1 MPTHNAQLA
10 VAQGEGNSCRVKTKK
25 YSVSRRSLI
34 KQAGSLI
41 AGGLTGEYGFASNRV
56 ESDKHL
62 TGNANMNEPLP
73 EDMGESDVI
82 FIGAG
87 INSLGAALVLA
98 KEGWRVL
105 VLDRNSTPGGAVQT
119 MELTL
124 PGFWHD
130 IGAMNLSLFAGSPFY
145 AEHREALTEKGL
157 EFIVADH
164 SFGSLA
170 ADGRFLGIGT
180 DLDANLR
187 AIARFS
193 KVDSEAWKAWRADY
207 DRCSHILF
215 NIMGSPAER
224 SDPLELV
231 FGKNGDLPVNVATP
245 LRGILL
251 DSLRANLGRRFQSEV
266 VQALIGAWA
275 MHLDY
280 APDVSGGCW
289 MPFLETN
296 GDERNGIPIARG
308 GSGNMIR
315 AVVEL
320 VKEHGGSVVTNQMV
334 EQILFDKDRVTGI
347 RLASGRE
354 LRSSRGVVASVTPQA
369 LVRLTRGHL
378 PEAIVEEA
386 RNYRYGPGTLVMHL
400 ALSRLPDWKDE
411 AARRSF
417 YVHLGPSLDYIAAA
431 YQEGMAGMLARHP
444 FLVVG
449 QPTIYDPSRAPADKH
464 VLWIMVRAIPAEI
477 RGDAA
482 GTIKDRSWTP
492 EAAKKV
498 ADRVIRQ
505 LSHHAPGLR
514 DQILAMAIHTPLD
527 LQELNP
533 NLVGGDLNAGSLHL
547 SQFYGNRP
555 FAGYADHE
563 MPIQGLYMCGAST
576 WPGGGASPGSGV
588 LLAGKLL
595 SGKA

>member
-1 MPTHNAQLA
+1 VNHWVT
-10 VAQGEGNSCRVKTKK
+10 
-25 YSVSRRSLI
+25 
-34 KQAGSLI
+34 
-41 AGGLTGEYGFASNRV
+41 SNR
-56 ESDKHL
+56 L
-62 TGNANMNEPLP
+62 NAAEDLP
-73 EDMGESDVI
+73 ESAIMSESYREYMGDPEII

-105 VLDRNSTPGGAVQT
+105 VLDRNSTPGGAVRT

-124 PGFWHD
+124 PGFRHD
-130 IGAMNLSLFAGSPFY
+130 IGAMNLSLLAGSPFY
-145 AEHREALTEKGL
+145 TEHRTALAEKGL
-157 EFIVADH
+157 ELIVAEH

-170 ADGRFLGIGT
+170 ADGRFLGIST
-180 DLDANLR
+180 DLEANLR
-187 AIARFS
+187 AIASFS
-193 KVDSEAWKAWRADY
+193 KADAEAWKAWRADY
-207 DRCSHILF
+207 DRCSPVLFQIL
-215 NIMGSPAER
+215 GSPAAR
-224 SDPLELV
+224 SGPLELV
-231 FGKNGDLPVNVATP
+231 FGRNGELPPNVETP

-251 DSLRANLGRRFQSEV
+251 DSLRANLSRRFHSDV
-266 VQALIGAWA
+266 VQALIAAWA

-315 AVVEL
+315 AIVEL
-320 VKEHGGSVVTNQMV
+320 VREHGGSVVTNETV
-334 EQILFDKDRVTGI
+334 EQILVDNGKVAGI
-347 RLASGRE
+347 RLADGRE

-369 LVRLTRGHL
+369 LVKLTKGHL
-378 PEAIVEEA
+378 PEAVVEEA
-386 RNYRYGPGTLVMHL
+386 NKYHYGPGTLVIHL
-400 ALSRLPDWKDE
+400 ALSGLPDWKDK

-417 YVHLGPSLDYIAAA
+417 YIHVGPSLDQIAAA
-431 YQEGMAGMLARHP
+431 YQQGMAGMLASEL
-444 FLVVG
+444 FLVVA
-449 QPTIYDPSRAPADKH
+449 QPTIYDPSRAPAGKH
-464 VLWIMVRAIPAEI
+464 VLWIMVRAVPAEI

-482 GTIKDRSWTP
+482 GIIKDHTWTP
-492 EAAKKV
+492 EATQKL

-505 LSHHAPGLR
+505 IARHAPGLPE
-514 DQILAMAIHTPLD
+514 QILGMAIHTPLD

-533 NLVGGDLNAGSLHL
+533 NLVNGDLNAGSLHL

-563 MPIQGLYMCGAST
+563 MPIPGLYMCGAST

-588 LLAGKLL
+588 MLARKLL
-595 SGKA
+595 SENA

>member
-1 MPTHNAQLA
+1 MNHWVT
-10 VAQGEGNSCRVKTKK
+10 
-25 YSVSRRSLI
+25 
-34 KQAGSLI
+34 
-41 AGGLTGEYGFASNRV
+41 SNR
-56 ESDKHL
+56 L
-62 TGNANMNEPLP
+62 NAAEDLP
-73 EDMGESDVI
+73 ESAIMSESYREYMGDPEII

-105 VLDRNSTPGGAVQT
+105 VLDRNSTPGGAVRT

-124 PGFWHD
+124 PGFRHD
-130 IGAMNLSLFAGSPFY
+130 IGAMNLSLLAGSPFY
-145 AEHREALTEKGL
+145 TEHRTALAEKGL
-157 EFIVADH
+157 ELIVAEH

-170 ADGRFLGIGT
+170 ADGRFLGIST
-180 DLDANLR
+180 DLEANLR
-187 AIARFS
+187 AIASFS
-193 KVDSEAWKAWRADY
+193 KADAEAWKAWRADY
-207 DRCSHILF
+207 DRCSPVLFQIL
-215 NIMGSPAER
+215 GSPAAR
-224 SDPLELV
+224 SGPLELV
-231 FGKNGDLPVNVATP
+231 FGRNGELPPNVETP

-251 DSLRANLGRRFQSEV
+251 DSLRANLSRRFHSDV
-266 VQALIGAWA
+266 VQALIAAWA

-315 AVVEL
+315 AIVEL
-320 VKEHGGSVVTNQMV
+320 VREHGGSVVTNETV
-334 EQILFDKDRVTGI
+334 EQILVDNGKVAGI
-347 RLASGRE
+347 RLADGRE

-369 LVRLTRGHL
+369 LVKLTKGHL
-378 PEAIVEEA
+378 PEAVVEEA
-386 RNYRYGPGTLVMHL
+386 NKYHYGPGTLVIHL
-400 ALSRLPDWKDE
+400 ALSGLPDWKDK

-417 YVHLGPSLDYIAAA
+417 YIHVGPSLDQIAAA
-431 YQEGMAGMLARHP
+431 YQQGMAGMLASEL
-444 FLVVG
+444 FLVVA
-449 QPTIYDPSRAPADKH
+449 QPTIYDPSRAPAGKH
-464 VLWIMVRAIPAEI
+464 VLWIMVRAVPAEI

-482 GTIKDRSWTP
+482 GIIKDHTWTP
-492 EAAKKV
+492 EATQKL

-505 LSHHAPGLR
+505 IARHAPGLPE
-514 DQILAMAIHTPLD
+514 QILGMAIHTPLD

-533 NLVGGDLNAGSLHL
+533 NLVNGDLNAGSLHL

-563 MPIQGLYMCGAST
+563 MPIPGLYMCGAST

-588 LLAGKLL
+588 MLARKLL
-595 SGKA
+595 SENA

>member
-1 MPTHNAQLA
+1 M
-10 VAQGEGNSCRVKTKK
+10 
-25 YSVSRRSLI
+25 
-34 KQAGSLI
+34 
-41 AGGLTGEYGFASNRV
+41 ASNRLDAG
-56 ESDKHL
+56 EHL
-62 TGNANMNEPLP
+62 TGNTIMSESVR
-73 EDMGESDVI
+73 EDMGEPEII

-105 VLDRNSTPGGAVQT
+105 VLDRNSTPGGAVRT

-124 PGFWHD
+124 PGFRHD
-130 IGAMNLSLFAGSPFY
+130 IGAMNLSLFAGSAFY
-145 AEHREALTEKGL
+145 AEHREALAEKGL
-157 EFIVADH
+157 ELIMAEH

-187 AIARFS
+187 SIARFS
-193 KVDSEAWKAWRADY
+193 KADAEAWKAWRTDY
-207 DRCSHILF
+207 DRCSPILF
-215 NIMGSPAER
+215 QILGSPAVR
-224 SDPLELV
+224 SGPLELV
-231 FGKNGDLPVNVATP
+231 FGRNGDLPLDVATP
-245 LRGILL
+245 VRGILL
-251 DSLRANLGRRFQSEV
+251 DSLRANLDRRFQSGV
-266 VQALIGAWA
+266 VQALIAAWA

-315 AVVEL
+315 AIVEL
-320 VKEHGGSVVTNQMV
+320 IREHGGSVVTNQTV
-334 EQILFDKDRVTGI
+334 EQILFDKGRVAGI
-347 RLASGRE
+347 RLAGGRE

-369 LVRLTRGHL
+369 LVRLTKGHL
-378 PEAIVEEA
+378 PEAVVEKA
-386 RNYRYGPGTLVMHL
+386 SNYHYGPGTLVIHL
-400 ALSRLPDWKDE
+400 ALSRLPDWKDD

-417 YVHLGPSLDYIAAA
+417 YVHVGTSLNYIAAA
-431 YQEGMAGMLARHP
+431 YQEGMAGMLASHP

-464 VLWIMVRAIPAEI
+464 VLWIMVPAVPAEI

-482 GTIKDRSWTP
+482 GLIEDHTWTP
-492 EAAKKV
+492 EAAKKF

-505 LSHHAPGLR
+505 ISRHAPRLPET
-514 DQILAMAIHTPLD
+514 ILGMAIHTPLD

-533 NLVGGDLNAGSLHL
+533 NLVNGDLNAGSLHL

-555 FAGYADHE
+555 FAEYADHE
-563 MPIQGLYMCGAST
+563 MPIPGLYMCGAST
-576 WPGGGASPGSGV
+576 WPGGGASPSSGM
-588 LLAGKLL
+588 LLARKLL
-595 SGKA
+595 SENA

>member
-1 MPTHNAQLA
+1 M
-10 VAQGEGNSCRVKTKK
+10 G
-25 YSVSRRSLI
+25 
-34 KQAGSLI
+34 
-41 AGGLTGEYGFASNRV
+41 
-56 ESDKHL
+56 D
-62 TGNANMNEPLP
+62 P
-73 EDMGESDVI
+73 EII

-105 VLDRNSTPGGAVQT
+105 VLDRNSTPGGAVRT

-124 PGFWHD
+124 PGFRHD
-130 IGAMNLSLFAGSPFY
+130 IGAMNLSLLAGSPFY
-145 AEHREALTEKGL
+145 TEHRTALAEKGL
-157 EFIVADH
+157 ELIVAEH

-170 ADGRFLGIGT
+170 ADGRFLGIST
-180 DLDANLR
+180 DLEANLR
-187 AIARFS
+187 AIASFS
-193 KVDSEAWKAWRADY
+193 KADAEAWKAWRADY
-207 DRCSHILF
+207 DRCSPVLFQIL
-215 NIMGSPAER
+215 GSPAAR
-224 SDPLELV
+224 SGPLELV
-231 FGKNGDLPVNVATP
+231 FGRNGELPPNVETP

-251 DSLRANLGRRFQSEV
+251 DSLRANLSRRFHSDV
-266 VQALIGAWA
+266 VQALIAAWA

-315 AVVEL
+315 AIVEL
-320 VKEHGGSVVTNQMV
+320 VREHGGSVVTNETV
-334 EQILFDKDRVTGI
+334 EQILVDNGKVAGI
-347 RLASGRE
+347 RLADGRE

-369 LVRLTRGHL
+369 LVKLTKGHL
-378 PEAIVEEA
+378 PEAVVEEA
-386 RNYRYGPGTLVMHL
+386 NKYHYGPGTLVIHL
-400 ALSRLPDWKDE
+400 ALSGLPDWKDK

-417 YVHLGPSLDYIAAA
+417 YIHVGPSLDQIAAA
-431 YQEGMAGMLARHP
+431 YQQGMAGMLASEL
-444 FLVVG
+444 FLVVA
-449 QPTIYDPSRAPADKH
+449 QPTIYDPSRAPAGKH
-464 VLWIMVRAIPAEI
+464 VLWIMVRAVPAEI

-482 GTIKDRSWTP
+482 GIIKDHTWTP
-492 EAAKKV
+492 EATQKL

-505 LSHHAPGLR
+505 IARHAPGLPE
-514 DQILAMAIHTPLD
+514 QILGMAIHTPLD

-533 NLVGGDLNAGSLHL
+533 NLVNGDLNAGSLHL

-563 MPIQGLYMCGAST
+563 MPIPGLYMCGAST

-588 LLAGKLL
+588 MLARKLL
-595 SGKA
+595 SENA